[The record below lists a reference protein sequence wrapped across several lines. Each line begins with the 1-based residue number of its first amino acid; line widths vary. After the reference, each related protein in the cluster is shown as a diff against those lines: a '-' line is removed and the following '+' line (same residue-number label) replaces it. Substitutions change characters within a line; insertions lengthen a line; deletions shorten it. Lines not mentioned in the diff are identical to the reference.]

1 MHRIKVPNELLDAH
15 ECEALVLTCMDFRFR
30 EATQQ
35 FVKEGLGINQFD
47 GPISIPGVCKGIAEA
62 NSIVTDFAKF
72 AIETALKVHHIK
84 KVLIIHHEECGAYG
98 ISDRDVEFQK
108 ETEDEKKGDAI
119 LGDLYSDSDL
129 SFQMFFAKKGDGE
142 ITYIPV

>member
-1 MHRIKVPNELLDAH
+1 MHTVKVPDELLNAH

-62 NSIVTDFAKF
+62 NAIVTDFTKF

-84 KVLIIHHEECGAYG
+84 KVLIIHHAECGAYG

-108 ETEDEKKGDAI
+108 ETEDERKGNAI
-119 LGDLYSDSDL
+119 LNGLYPDL
-129 SFQMFFAKKGDGE
+129 SFRMFFAKKGDGE
-142 ITYIPV
+142 ITYLPVQ